1 MSDAKKDPLPLAAQ
15 LTKGIDSVD
24 LHEFAGGIAQEMAT
38 LPQIRVGK
46 KWYTAAQILTVLI
59 PLGFF
64 AGLCMVAFAQQI
76 RKDSQLAVDKLGI
89 KALLEPSAQE

>member
-38 LPQIRVGK
+38 LPQIASSREDRRVLPGAHRRCRRPPERREA
-46 KWYTAAQILTVLI
+46 Y
-59 PLGFF
+59 PG
-64 AGLCMVAFAQQI
+64 
-76 RKDSQLAVDKLGI
+76 
-89 KALLEPSAQE
+89 

>member
-24 LHEFAGGIAQEMAT
+24 PHEFAGGIAQEMAT

-46 KWYTAAQILTVLI
+46 KWYTAPQSRQHAS
-59 PLGFF
+59 G
-64 AGLCMVAFAQQI
+64 GHDGS
-76 RKDSQLAVDKLGI
+76 KG
-89 KALLEPSAQE
+89 

>member
-38 LPQIRVGK
+38 LPQIRVGRNG
-46 KWYTAAQILTVLI
+46 ILRLRS
-59 PLGFF
+59 LQSLSLSGSLLDF
-64 AGLCMVAFAQQI
+64 A
-76 RKDSQLAVDKLGI
+76 
-89 KALLEPSAQE
+89 

>member
-46 KWYTAAQILTVLI
+46 KWYTTAQILTVLV
-59 PLGFF
+59 PLGFV
-64 AGLCMVAFAQQI
+64 AGLCVVAFAQQI
-76 RKDSQLAVDKLGI
+76 PTIPQVQAFIQESGHR
-89 KALLEPSAQE
+89 ALLAPC